1 MGVNKSWPPT
11 VRTNKSPVDT
21 GAAQAAAHPCE
32 SAGRSRMQMNQGGGL
47 MMDRVGGENDDDR
60 RQRRT
65 ESIFSRNKAVIK

>member
-1 MGVNKSWPPT
+1 
-11 VRTNKSPVDT
+11 
-21 GAAQAAAHPCE
+21 
-32 SAGRSRMQMNQGGGL
+32 